1 LTLNAFILVQQADWI
16 LRFVKAG
23 YKLGACRAPSRLVRI
38 RDGTFTIS
46 NSAAIIPRSAPR
58 VSAVARIQEYAVE
71 ISIDRRRE
79 FRRCSRDDSFHSTS
93 IYFFA

>member
-1 LTLNAFILVQQADWI
+1 LTLNAFILVEQADWI

-23 YKLGACRAPSRLVRI
+23 YKLGACRCRHAWCDSRR
-38 RDGTFTIS
+38 TFTIS
-46 NSAAIIPRSAPR
+46 NSAAIIPRSGPR
-58 VSAVARIQEYAVE
+58 VSAIARIQEYAVE